1 MKVLIVDD
9 EPLARRRLATLLT
22 GVDGVEV
29 VGEAADGTLALAAVD
44 RHAPDLVLL
53 DIRMPGMDGLE
64 VARRLATRTDP
75 PAVVFCTAYDEH
87 ALAAFEA
94 EAIDYLLK
102 PVRRER
108 LLATLERVRRFNG
121 ETAAA
126 AVQRAEGAVP
136 RQRSHICARVRGE
149 MKLVPI
155 SAIAYFLADAKYV
168 EVHFDGG
175 EVLIEDSLVALEEEF
190 ADRFVRVHRNCL
202 VARERIEGLGKN
214 AVGETNVRLRGR
226 SETLEVSRRNLPQLR
241 RLLRLL

>member
-9 EPLARRRLATLLT
+9 EPLARRRLATLLA

-29 VGEAADGTLALAAVD
+29 IGEAADGAQALAAVD
-44 RHAPDLVLL
+44 RHDPDLVLL
-53 DIRMPGMDGLE
+53 DIRMPGIDGLE
-64 VARRLATRTDP
+64 VARRLTLRDDP
-75 PAVVFCTAYDEH
+75 PMVVFCSAYDEH

-108 LLATLERVRRFNG
+108 LLAALERVRRFNG
-121 ETAAA
+121 ETAPETS
-126 AVQRAEGAVP
+126 VGADKP

-155 SAIAYFLADAKYV
+155 SAIVYFLADAKYV

-175 EVLIEDSLVALEEEF
+175 EVLIEDSLVSLEEEF
-190 ADRFVRVHRNCL
+190 GDRFVRVHRNCL
-202 VARERIEGLGKN
+202 VSRERIEGLAKN
-214 AVGETNVRLRGR
+214 ADGEIIVRLRGCPV
-226 SETLEVSRRNLPQLR
+226 TLEVSRRNLPQLR

>member
-9 EPLARRRLATLLT
+9 EPLARRRLATLLA

-29 VGEAADGTLALAAVD
+29 VGEAADGVQALAAVD
-44 RHAPDLVLL
+44 RHDPDLVLL
-53 DIRMPGMDGLE
+53 DIRMPGVDGLE
-64 VARRLATRTDP
+64 VARRLALRDDP
-75 PAVVFCTAYDEH
+75 PMVVFCTAYDQH

-94 EAIDYLLK
+94 EAVDYLLK

-108 LLATLERVRRFNG
+108 LLAALERVRRFNG
-121 ETAAA
+121 EAPPDAPGSA
-126 AVQRAEGAVP
+126 DKA

-155 SAIAYFLADAKYV
+155 SAIIYFLADAKYV

-175 EVLIEDSLVALEEEF
+175 EVLIEDSLVSLEQEF
-190 ADRFVRVHRNCL
+190 GDRFVRVHRNCL
-202 VARERIEGLGKN
+202 VSRERIDGLARN
-214 AVGETNVRLRGR
+214 SDGETIVRLRGCPV
-226 SETLEVSRRNLPQLR
+226 TLEVSRRNLPQLR

>member
-9 EPLARRRLATLLT
+9 EPLARRRMATLLA

-29 VGEAADGTLALAAVD
+29 IGEAADGAQALAAVD
-44 RHAPDLVLL
+44 RHDPDLVLL
-53 DIRMPGMDGLE
+53 DIRMPGIDGLE
-64 VARRLATRTDP
+64 VARRLALRDDP
-75 PAVVFCTAYDEH
+75 PVVVFCTAYDEH

-94 EAIDYLLK
+94 EAVDYLLK

-108 LLATLERVRRFNG
+108 LLAALERVRRFNG
-121 ETAAA
+121 EATAALTSA
-126 AVQRAEGAVP
+126 GDKQ

-155 SAIAYFLADAKYV
+155 SSIAFFLADAKYV

-175 EVLIEDSLVALEEEF
+175 EVLIEDSLVSLEDEF
-190 ADRFVRVHRNCL
+190 GDRFVRVHRNCL
-202 VARERIEGLGKN
+202 VSRERIEGLARN
-214 AVGETNVRLRGR
+214 AAGETIVRLRDCPVA
-226 SETLEVSRRNLPQLR
+226 LEVSRRNLPQLR

>member
-9 EPLARRRLATLLT
+9 EPLARRRLASLLA

-29 VGEAADGTLALAAVD
+29 VGEAGDGAAALAAVD
-44 RHAPDLVLL
+44 RHDPDLVLL
-53 DIRMPGMDGLE
+53 DIRMPGIDGLE
-64 VARRLATRTDP
+64 VARRLVSREAS

-87 ALAAFEA
+87 ALAAFET
-94 EAIDYLLK
+94 EAVDYLLK

-108 LLATLERVRRFNG
+108 LLAALERVRRFNG
-121 ETAAA
+121 EATPAP
-126 AVQRAEGAVP
+126 RAEADKS

-175 EVLIEDSLVALEEEF
+175 EVLIEDSLVSLEEEF
-190 ADRFVRVHRNCL
+190 GDRFVRVHRNSL
-202 VARERIEGLGKN
+202 VSRERIEGLAKN
-214 AVGETNVRLRGR
+214 AAGETIVRLRGCA
-226 SETLEVSRRNLPQLR
+226 TALEVSRRNLPQLR

>member
-9 EPLARRRLATLLT
+9 EPLARRRLATLLA

-29 VGEAADGTLALAAVD
+29 VGEAADGAQALAAVD
-44 RHAPDLVLL
+44 RHDPDLVLL
-53 DIRMPGMDGLE
+53 DIRMPGIDGLE
-64 VARRLATRTDP
+64 VARRLALRDDP
-75 PAVVFCTAYDEH
+75 PMVVFCTAYDQH

-94 EAIDYLLK
+94 EAVDYLLK

-108 LLATLERVRRFNG
+108 LLAALERVRRFNG
-121 ETAAA
+121 EALPEAPGSA
-126 AVQRAEGAVP
+126 DKA

-155 SAIAYFLADAKYV
+155 SAIIYFLADAKYV

-175 EVLIEDSLVALEEEF
+175 EVLIEDSLVSLEQEF
-190 ADRFVRVHRNCL
+190 GDRFVRVHRNCL
-202 VARERIEGLGKN
+202 VSRERIDGLARN
-214 AVGETNVRLRGR
+214 SEGETIVRLRGCPV
-226 SETLEVSRRNLPQLR
+226 TLEVSRRNLPQLR

>member
-9 EPLARRRLATLLT
+9 EPLARRRLASLLA

-29 VGEAADGTLALAAVD
+29 VGEAGDGAAALAAVD
-44 RHAPDLVLL
+44 RLDPDLILL
-53 DIRMPGMDGLE
+53 DIRMPGIDGLD
-64 VARRLATRTDP
+64 VARRLALREVP

-94 EAIDYLLK
+94 EAVDYLLK

-108 LLATLERVRRFNG
+108 LLAALERVRRFNG
-121 ETAAA
+121 EATPAP
-126 AVQRAEGAVP
+126 RAETNRS

-175 EVLIEDSLVALEEEF
+175 EVLIEDSLVSLEEEF
-190 ADRFVRVHRNCL
+190 GDRFVRVHRNSL
-202 VARERIEGLGKN
+202 VSRERIEGLAKN
-214 AVGETNVRLRGR
+214 AVGETIVRLRGCPA
-226 SETLEVSRRNLPQLR
+226 TLEVSRRNLPQLR
-241 RLLRLL
+241 RLLRLM

>member
-9 EPLARRRLATLLT
+9 EPLARRRLSALLT
-22 GVDGVEV
+22 GVDGVDV
-29 VGEAADGTLALAAVD
+29 VGEAADGLLALTAID
-44 RHAPDLVLL
+44 RHDPDLVLL
-53 DIRMPGMDGLE
+53 DIRMPGLDGLE
-64 VARRLATRTDP
+64 VARRLAQRAIP

-94 EAIDYLLK
+94 EAVDYLLK

-108 LLATLERVRRFNG
+108 LLAALERARRFTG
-121 ETAAA
+121 EIIQAPPKVTGATA
-126 AVQRAEGAVP
+126 

-168 EVHFDGG
+168 EVHSDQG
-175 EVLIEDSLVALEEEF
+175 EVLIEDSLVSLEEEF

-202 VARERIEGLGKN
+202 VARERIDGLAKN
-214 AVGETNVRLRGR
+214 AEGEIIVRLRG
-226 SETLEVSRRNLPQLR
+226 SSATLEVSRRNLPQLR

>member
-9 EPLARRRLATLLT
+9 EPLARRRLASLLA

-29 VGEAADGTLALAAVD
+29 VGEAGDGAAALAAVD
-44 RHAPDLVLL
+44 RLDPDLILL
-53 DIRMPGMDGLE
+53 DIRMPGIDGLD
-64 VARRLATRTDP
+64 VARRLALRDVP

-94 EAIDYLLK
+94 EAVDYLLK

-108 LLATLERVRRFNG
+108 LLVALERVRRFNG
-121 ETAAA
+121 EVSPVARPEASKS
-126 AVQRAEGAVP
+126 

-175 EVLIEDSLVALEEEF
+175 EVLIEDSLVSLEEEF
-190 ADRFVRVHRNCL
+190 GDRFVRVHRNSL
-202 VARERIEGLGKN
+202 VSRERIEGLAKN
-214 AVGETNVRLRGR
+214 AAGETIVRLRGCPA
-226 SETLEVSRRNLPQLR
+226 TLEVSRRNLPQLR

>member
-1 MKVLIVDD
+1 M
-9 EPLARRRLATLLT
+9 PTAS
-22 GVDGVEV
+22 
-29 VGEAADGTLALAAVD
+29 VG
-44 RHAPDLVLL
+44 AP
-53 DIRMPGMDGLE
+53 
-64 VARRLATRTDP
+64 
-75 PAVVFCTAYDEH
+75 
-87 ALAAFEA
+87 
-94 EAIDYLLK
+94 
-102 PVRRER
+102 PVRDSTVVSPISFAVAVNISGVITKPQPEI
-108 LLATLERVRRFNG
+108 
-121 ETAAA
+121 AAA
-126 AVQRAEGAVP
+126 ADSGV
-136 RQRSHICARVRGE
+136 
-149 MKLVPI
+149 VPI

>member
-9 EPLARRRLATLLT
+9 EPLARRRLATLLA

-29 VGEAADGTLALAAVD
+29 IGEAADGAQALAAVD
-44 RHAPDLVLL
+44 RHDPDLVLL
-53 DIRMPGMDGLE
+53 DIRMPGIDGLE
-64 VARRLATRTDP
+64 VARRLTLRDDP
-75 PAVVFCTAYDEH
+75 PMVVFCSAYDEH

-108 LLATLERVRRFNG
+108 LLAALERVRRLNG
-121 ETAAA
+121 DVAAA
-126 AVQRAEGAVP
+126 ASKV

-155 SAIAYFLADAKYV
+155 SAIIYFLADAKYV

-175 EVLIEDSLVALEEEF
+175 EVLIEDSLVSLEEEF
-190 ADRFVRVHRNCL
+190 GDRFVRVHRNCL
-202 VARERIEGLGKN
+202 VSRERIEGLAKN
-214 AVGETNVRLRGR
+214 SDGEIIVRLRGCPT
-226 SETLEVSRRNLPQLR
+226 TLEVSRRNLPQLR

>member
-9 EPLARRRLATLLT
+9 EPLARRRLASLLA

-29 VGEAADGTLALAAVD
+29 VGEAGDGGAALAAVD
-44 RHAPDLVLL
+44 RHDPDLVLL
-53 DIRMPGMDGLE
+53 DIRMPGVDGLE
-64 VARRLATRTDP
+64 VARRLVLRDSP

-94 EAIDYLLK
+94 EAVDYLLK

-108 LLATLERVRRFNG
+108 LLAALERVRRFNG
-121 ETAAA
+121 ESPTIPRTETDKA
-126 AVQRAEGAVP
+126 

-168 EVHFDGG
+168 EVHYDGG
-175 EVLIEDSLVALEEEF
+175 EVLIEDSLVSLEEEF
-190 ADRFVRVHRNCL
+190 GDRFVRVHRNSL
-202 VARERIEGLGKN
+202 VSRERIEGLAKN
-214 AVGETNVRLRGR
+214 AAGETIVRLRG
-226 SETLEVSRRNLPQLR
+226 SPATLEVSRRNLPQLR

>member
-9 EPLARRRLATLLT
+9 EPLARRRMATLLA
-22 GVDGVEV
+22 GVDGVELI
-29 VGEAADGTLALAAVD
+29 GEAADGAQALAAVD
-44 RHAPDLVLL
+44 RHDPDLVLL
-53 DIRMPGMDGLE
+53 DIRMPGIDGLE
-64 VARRLATRTDP
+64 VARRLALRDDP
-75 PAVVFCTAYDEH
+75 PVVVFCTAYDEH

-94 EAIDYLLK
+94 EAVDYLLK

-108 LLATLERVRRFNG
+108 LLAALERVRRFNG
-121 ETAAA
+121 ETPAASVA
-126 AVQRAEGAVP
+126 GDKQ

-175 EVLIEDSLVALEEEF
+175 EVLIEDSLVSLEDEF
-190 ADRFVRVHRNCL
+190 GDRFVRVHRNCL
-202 VARERIEGLGKN
+202 VSRERIEGLARN
-214 AVGETNVRLRGR
+214 AVGETIVRLRDCPVA
-226 SETLEVSRRNLPQLR
+226 LEVSRRNLPQLR